1 MRWGKGL
8 GLMEKDQIYW
18 KVLKA
23 AMVLDYK
30 RGHQKW
36 TMSEL
41 ARTSGVKRP
50 LIYYYFGKSRMDILL
65 AAVKVLGEDCF
76 GLSEQRLT
84 LWKSG
89 RMNESVKR
97 SRSLMQEH
105 KDLAGFYFLH
115 RAKENPV
122 GDALRRLEKS
132 YDQKIKRFFPTLS
145 REQQEQIGAFFFGL
159 VFAPALSDSAL
170 DECLKSV
177 RIPKAGEALTASL

>member
-1 MRWGKGL
+1 
-8 GLMEKDQIYW
+8 MEKDQIYW

-30 RGHQKW
+30 KGHQKW

-41 ARTSGVKRP
+41 ARASGVKRP
-50 LIYYYFGKSRMDILL
+50 LIYYYFGKSRIDILL

-76 GLSEQRLT
+76 GLSEERLA

-97 SRSLMQEH
+97 SRALMQEH

-122 GDALRRLEKS
+122 GNALRQLEKN
-132 YDQKIKRFFPTLS
+132 YYQKIKRFFPTIS
-145 REQQEQIGAFFFGL
+145 REQQEQLGAFFFGL

-170 DECLKSV
+170 DQCLNSL
-177 RIPKAGEALTASL
+177 RTHKANEALTAFL